1 MKSSAQEFVQEQE
14 RQPRENIYVDRMKFD
29 PKVFNRVFD
38 DNKMADVN
46 DDGYA
51 DIMTSG
57 PRSERDV
64 EVENVFNG
72 KFNREVFQSE
82 FEERKHADQ
91 SADIVVYEEPKP
103 LVSSGLNYYELGVD
117 RVGDYGKPD
126 RLNTEFSDYKL
137 AHGRGSKLINPADV
151 QHTVHRSVEDLKVA
165 RKQIK
170 HDLSPE
176 EEHLLRTR
184 RQREEFGGG
193 CSTVAS
199 ERAGCPGFTALRANE
214 QGVHSGLTAPPD
226 QTPDVLSVETV
237 PAQQFE
243 RLRKR
248 QLVSEGGD
256 QQQALLAE
264 VRADCLAYECV
275 SLLARHRRSR
285 SLAEC
290 VAESRDRPIGP
301 AHRQSSHGCVGR
313 EDRQRCRY
321 PSQQCNSLPIVH
333 VTLGDV
339 RQSQR
344 SNDVTFCVHL
354 GCVMD
359 GAASYRVTAVFMDH
373 HRKKILLDCVQTHAV
388 VKGQSVEQD
397 RCCHFVNVLRAL
409 LPVMVLYGC
418 GLICEGCIGEHE
430 PQAPVVTI
438 AASCDRFGERRV
450 DVETASQHVKAPA
463 GLDNIVSTE
472 DGQMYL

>member
-1 MKSSAQEFVQEQE
+1 
-14 RQPRENIYVDRMKFD
+14 MKFD
-29 PKVFNRVFD
+29 TKVFNRVFD

-184 RQREEFGGG
+184 RQREELEE
-193 CSTVAS
+193 A
-199 ERAGCPGFTALRANE
+199 A
-214 QGVHSGLTAPPD
+214 
-226 QTPDVLSVETV
+226 
-237 PAQQFE
+237 
-243 RLRKR
+243 R
-248 QLVSEGGD
+248 QLRVSEQD
-256 QQQALLAE
+256 AL
-264 VRADCLAYECV
+264 
-275 SLLARHRRSR
+275 
-285 SLAEC
+285 
-290 VAESRDRPIGP
+290 
-301 AHRQSSHGCVGR
+301 
-313 EDRQRCRY
+313 
-321 PSQQCNSLPIVH
+321 
-333 VTLGDV
+333 
-339 RQSQR
+339 
-344 SNDVTFCVHL
+344 
-354 GCVMD
+354 
-359 GAASYRVTAVFMDH
+359 
-373 HRKKILLDCVQTHAV
+373 
-388 VKGQSVEQD
+388 
-397 RCCHFVNVLRAL
+397 
-409 LPVMVLYGC
+409 
-418 GLICEGCIGEHE
+418 
-430 PQAPVVTI
+430 
-438 AASCDRFGERRV
+438 
-450 DVETASQHVKAPA
+450 ASQHYERMNKVFIQ
-463 GLDNIVSTE
+463 G
-472 DGQMYL
+472 

>member
-1 MKSSAQEFVQEQE
+1 MGNVESYLTDGMQVEQRQVPVRNTVTRRCAARPARQPQVGDAVRPVKTIATASQSKTPWNYYTSESKLDKFEEENQRLEEALKRLRQRRLLAFQQELAEFERSNDPFSILGIEATDDADAIKRAYKRQSLRYHPDKGGSEEQFAMITRAYVYIMKKLDRLQYKLATDSNMKSSAQEFVQEQE

-184 RQREEFGGG
+184 RQREELEE
-193 CSTVAS
+193 A
-199 ERAGCPGFTALRANE
+199 A
-214 QGVHSGLTAPPD
+214 
-226 QTPDVLSVETV
+226 
-237 PAQQFE
+237 
-243 RLRKR
+243 R
-248 QLVSEGGD
+248 QLRVSEQD
-256 QQQALLAE
+256 AL
-264 VRADCLAYECV
+264 
-275 SLLARHRRSR
+275 
-285 SLAEC
+285 
-290 VAESRDRPIGP
+290 
-301 AHRQSSHGCVGR
+301 
-313 EDRQRCRY
+313 
-321 PSQQCNSLPIVH
+321 
-333 VTLGDV
+333 
-339 RQSQR
+339 
-344 SNDVTFCVHL
+344 
-354 GCVMD
+354 
-359 GAASYRVTAVFMDH
+359 
-373 HRKKILLDCVQTHAV
+373 
-388 VKGQSVEQD
+388 
-397 RCCHFVNVLRAL
+397 
-409 LPVMVLYGC
+409 
-418 GLICEGCIGEHE
+418 
-430 PQAPVVTI
+430 
-438 AASCDRFGERRV
+438 
-450 DVETASQHVKAPA
+450 ASQHYERMNKVFIQ
-463 GLDNIVSTE
+463 G
-472 DGQMYL
+472 